1 MQEIKNIMPN
11 KIYTRLAHRL
21 DELPNRF
28 PATQSGIEF
37 DMLAK
42 VFTPEEAELACVMDL
57 NAEPASVIAGRAA
70 LDPKETRNTLKR
82 MVAKGLI
89 DLKKG
94 EGEFTYALRP
104 FVVGFYEGQ
113 LARMDVK
120 MAELFEQYYR
130 ETRGG
135 VLHPAPALHRVI
147 PVGRAIPITVNI
159 DPYERASELLEKAQS
174 WGVRECICRKQQ
186 RLLGKGCQHTL
197 ETCLVFAP
205 VKNAFDRSNV
215 DRALTKEEALNIL
228 LETEEEG
235 LVHSSGNFR
244 DGIEYICNCC
254 TCCCG
259 IMRGIA
265 EYGIISA
272 IAHSDFQIAVQKE
285 NCSACG
291 VCIERCQFNAL
302 SIPDSVLVA
311 DLKRCV
317 GCGLCV
323 LVCLTDAIHL
333 EHRGTG
339 ENLVPPADIL
349 EWRTQ
354 RQKIL

>member
-1 MQEIKNIMPN
+1 MPN
-11 KIYTRLAHRL
+11 EIYTRLAKRL

-42 VFTPEEAELACVMDL
+42 VFTPEEAELACAMDL
-57 NAEPASVIAGRAA
+57 NAEPAPVIAERAA
-70 LDPKETRNTLKR
+70 LDPKETRDMLKR

-130 ETRGG
+130 ETQGG
-135 VLHPAPALHRVI
+135 VLRPAPALHRVI

-174 WGVRECICRKQQ
+174 WGVRDCICRKQQ
-186 RLLGKGCQHTL
+186 HLLGKGCQHKL

-215 DRALTKEEALNIL
+215 DRVLTKEEALSIL
-228 LETEEEG
+228 LETEEDG

-265 EYGIISA
+265 EYGIVSA
-272 IAHSDFQIAVQKE
+272 IAHSDFQITVQKE
-285 NCSACG
+285 NCTACG

-302 SIPDSVLVA
+302 SIPDIVLVA

-323 LVCLTDAIHL
+323 LVCPTDAIHL
-333 EHRGTG
+333 EHRGTR
-339 ENLVPPADIL
+339 ENGVPPADIL
-349 EWRTQ
+349 EWRRQ
-354 RQKIL
+354 REKIL

>member
-1 MQEIKNIMPN
+1 MPN
-11 KIYTRLAHRL
+11 EIYIRLAQRL

-37 DMLAK
+37 DMLEK
-42 VFTPEEAELACVMDL
+42 VFTLEEAELACVMDL
-57 NAEPASVIAGRAA
+57 KAEPASVIAGRAA
-70 LDPKETRNTLKR
+70 LDPKKTRDTLKR

-135 VLHPAPALHRVI
+135 VLRPAPALHRVI

-186 RLLGKGCQHTL
+186 HLLGKGCQHTL

-215 DRALTKEEALNIL
+215 DRALTKEEALSIL

-302 SIPDSVLVA
+302 SIPDIVLVA

-323 LVCLTDAIHL
+323 LVCPTDAIHL

-339 ENLVPPADIL
+339 EHLVPPADIL
-349 EWRTQ
+349 EWRRQ